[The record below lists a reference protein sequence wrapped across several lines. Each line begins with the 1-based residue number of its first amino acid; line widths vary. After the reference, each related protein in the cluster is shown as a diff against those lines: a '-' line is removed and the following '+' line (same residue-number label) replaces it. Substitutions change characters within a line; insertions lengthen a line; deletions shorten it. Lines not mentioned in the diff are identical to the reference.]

1 MLGDKTTKLRN
12 SSLLTLAFAVFFLCA
27 TLTNT
32 AKAQD
37 ITSGLVGYWP
47 LDDGSGL
54 DVTDTTGG
62 NDGVLVNSPVWVD
75 GRIGDALQFSGSFA
89 TDNRV
94 DISHSTALE
103 PDDLTVSLWVYRMD
117 DDQQEWTELL
127 IKGQWFSGNSSIYSY
142 GFEQVSNTNIFKWDV
157 SHSDGEDPVMS
168 NVVPDRTWTHL
179 VGTYNSATKYVSI
192 YQDGVLIDTQYRSG
206 TRVKTSYPIVLGCYG
221 AGQCTTQNSGHFQGK
236 LDEIRIYDRALSA
249 EDITLLYSSFPHA
262 LPACDGPH
270 EAVMLYNAA
279 KKVMQYCNGTEW
291 ISVGD
296 ASPHAPTNGLV
307 GYWKFDEESGTT
319 ANDSSGQGHHASG
332 QNIVNTDWVA
342 GKKGG
347 AVELDGVNKRFYY
360 ADADDDL
367 LFENASFTAAVWFK
381 SKSDAGWRLFGK
393 TDFVSPWIVGVGS
406 QLDGVAGLYTR
417 TQTDDWSANFGF
429 NVNDNQWHHL
439 AWVFNISDNLI
450 YYFIDGNAVG
460 TSPLNGG
467 TWGPNQ
473 PFYIGF
479 ANVGAPNYTNG
490 FLDELRIY
498 DRALDDQEI
507 LNIYYEST
515 FVEACTSPEAE
526 SGTMFYNRSEG
537 IMQYCNGTRWI
548 SMGPKLTEGAAGGDT
563 DLSPPAPSAGLVG
576 HWPLDGNANDVV
588 GTNNGT
594 MTGGA
599 YSAQAKR
606 GSNAAILDGNND
618 YITTTASAILD
629 PPEFTSCAWIIRTG
643 AGSANPWQELLGN
656 ASFQQYGWH
665 LNFEPENTHA
675 TFYVNQPGA
684 RQSVTV
690 NVGSTNVWRH
700 YCASYDSGTLSLY
713 VDGALRNTATVTAP
727 ADSSYAF
734 RIGAAGASATTNGL
748 QGSIDDVR
756 IYDHA
761 LGEDEVAALYKSSSL
776 AGHWKLDET
785 DGTTAADS
793 SSNNITGT
801 LNGTDFAAS
810 NETGIVSN
818 ATIFD
823 GSDDF
828 ITAPSNPALRIL
840 GDITISFWL
849 KRNGTDSVE
858 TILDYAAIGEQEE
871 RNHLYQVW
879 IQNTGRLFFEWEHS
893 GGANI
898 SVSTTN
904 PAAAPV
910 GEWAYYNF
918 VRDTSSGTV
927 NFYVNGVLVDSDTF
941 ATLPTGGE
949 DSTLWIARE
958 ANTNFYGINGTL
970 DDLRIYNRALSSKEI
985 ASLYID
991 KGGKSLAADCSGLGD
1006 DQYHDASTGHCYY
1019 WNETT
1024 PLNWSNAK
1032 ASCETNDAYLASI
1045 TSQDEQDMLKDR
1057 WIVPNTSITWIGGT
1071 DTDAEGTWVWT
1082 GGAEAGQQFWMGDTS
1097 GSAVNNRY
1105 ESWGTVNPNNDSNED
1120 CLEMRG
1126 WGTHNGDWNDE
1137 SCTNLRSF
1145 ICEKSANIGGTC
1157 STPYGEAGNMF
1168 YNDDENLMQY
1178 CNGSEWVAVTATAP

>member
-1 MLGDKTTKLRN
+1 MRIRITLLGDKTTKLRN
-12 SSLLTLAFAVFFLCA
+12 FSLLTLAFAVFFLCA

-75 GRIGDALQFSGSFA
+75 GRFGDALQFSGSFA

-94 DISHSTALE
+94 DIPHSTALE

-576 HWPLDGNANDVV
+576 HWPLDGNADDAV

-776 AGHWKLDET
+776 VGHWKLNET
-785 DGTTAADS
+785 TGTTASDS
-793 SSNNITGT
+793 SGNGTTGT
-801 LNGTDFAAS
+801 MGGSMTAQNNTFPGPIGNGMSFDGTDDVINLGNNYDLTGAYTICAWAMPQSNTTGYIFGKYNNTTSNGIFLRTGSTSTTGDSWTFGTSISDYIEEEGLESDVWQHVCGVIDSTNTAS
-810 NETGIVSN
+810 LYKN
-818 ATIFD
+818 AT
-823 GSDDF
+823 
-828 ITAPSNPALRIL
+828 LL
-840 GDITISFWL
+840 
-849 KRNGTDSVE
+849 GTDTGWSGHTPNTRDA
-858 TILDYAAIGEQEE
+858 TIGNRYDNGRPFEGAI
-871 RNHLYQVW
+871 
-879 IQNTGRLFFEWEHS
+879 
-893 GGANI
+893 
-898 SVSTTN
+898 
-904 PAAAPV
+904 
-910 GEWAYYNF
+910 
-918 VRDTSSGTV
+918 
-927 NFYVNGVLVDSDTF
+927 
-941 ATLPTGGE
+941 
-949 DSTLWIARE
+949 
-958 ANTNFYGINGTL
+958 
-970 DDLRIYNRALSSKEI
+970 DDVRIYNRALSTEEI
-985 ASLYID
+985 DHLFIEGS
-991 KGGKSLAADCSGLGD
+991 GGESIPADCTGLGD
-1006 DQYHDASTGHCYY
+1006 ANVTHPETGHCYY
-1019 WNETT
+1019 WTGGAT
-1024 PLNWSNAK
+1024 QLNWSAAK
-1032 ASCETNDAYLASI
+1032 ASCEADGAYLASI
-1045 TSQDEQDMLKDR
+1045 TSQEEQDLLKDL
-1057 WIVPNTSITWIGGT
+1057 WVIPYGSITWIGGT
-1071 DTDAEGTWVWT
+1071 DADTEGTWLWT
-1082 GGAEAGQQFWMGDTS
+1082 GGAEAGQQFWMGDAS
-1097 GSAVNNRY
+1097 GSSVNNRY